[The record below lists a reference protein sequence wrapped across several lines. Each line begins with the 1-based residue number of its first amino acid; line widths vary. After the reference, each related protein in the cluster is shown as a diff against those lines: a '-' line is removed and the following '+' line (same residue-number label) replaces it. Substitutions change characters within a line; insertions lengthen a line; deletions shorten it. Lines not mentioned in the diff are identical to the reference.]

1 MDYSRGEIIAL
12 LQSEGAQKEELFRQA
27 VAARNEAVGDGIYLR
42 GLIEYS
48 NICRKNCHYCGI
60 RSASKCGRY
69 TLSYK
74 QVLEAAE
81 YAWKKSFGSVVLQG
95 GENMSPKYV
104 AEITYLIKEIK
115 SLSGGELGITLSL
128 GEQTPETYAEWF
140 AAGAH
145 RYLLRIEASNRR
157 LYEKIHPNDDAHDF
171 QRRLQALY
179 DLREAGYQVG
189 TGVMIGLPF
198 QTVEDLAGDL
208 MFMRDFDIDM
218 CGMGPYIVSEGTPLA
233 EFAGLLQSEE
243 WRLEMTLK
251 MIAVLRLM
259 MPDINIAATTALQAI
274 EPGGRLRAIDAG
286 ANVIMPNLTPDELK
300 GNYLLYHNKP
310 MSLDTR
316 IMERNVRYGVKG
328 DPAHF
333 ATRKQGDGGKPK

>member
-1 MDYSRGEIIAL
+1 MGYSRDNIIAL
-12 LQSEGAQKEELFRQA
+12 LQSEGEEKERLFRQA
-27 VAARNEAVGDGIYLR
+27 VEVRNEAVGDGIYLR

-48 NICRKNCHYCGI
+48 NICRKNCYYCGI
-60 RSASKCGRY
+60 RSGSECDRY
-69 TLSYK
+69 TLSF
-74 QVLEAAE
+74 QQTLDAAK
-81 YAWKKSFGSVVLQG
+81 YAWANGFGSVVLQG

-104 AEITYLIKEIK
+104 ADITYLIREIK
-115 SLSGGELGITLSL
+115 SLSGGGLGITLSL

-145 RYLLRIEASNRR
+145 RYLLRIEASNRT
-157 LYEKIHPNDDAHDF
+157 LYEKIHPNDRAHDF
-171 QRRLQALY
+171 TRRLQALY
-179 DLREAGYQVG
+179 DLRAAGYQVG

-198 QTVEDLAGDL
+198 QTIENLADDLL
-208 MFMRDFDIDM
+208 FMHDFDIDM

-233 EFAGLLQSEE
+233 EHAGKLQPEE

-251 MIAVLRLM
+251 MIAVLRLL

-274 EPGGRLRAIDAG
+274 DPEGRLRAIDAG
-286 ANVIMPNLTPDELK
+286 ANVIMPNLTPDDQK

-316 IMERNVRYGVKG
+316 ILERNVRYGVKG
-328 DPAHF
+328 DPLHF
-333 ATRKQGDGGKPK
+333 EARRTKSEEK